1 MLKDQGNKKRPMK
14 FDTTGS
20 LTVIPTP
27 DDDEM
32 SYTCEARH
40 PAIGIDRPM
49 RATVKLS
56 VFCKFTFN

>member
-1 MLKDQGNKKRPMK
+1 MK

-20 LTVIPTP
+20 LTIVTSPE
-27 DDDEM
+27 DDGM

-40 PAIGIDRPM
+40 PAIGIERPM

-56 VFCKFTFN
+56 VFCEYIFLFFIS